1 MSTAELRMASFVQGL
16 ALASSFVLGGFRL
29 AQILPS
35 SFSASLMSRILIL
48 SLVLLLNL
56 RSFSFAALNSGSSE
70 SSGLTRPFPR
80 PPAPPPPPRFPT
92 PPFPAADAAVLVT
105 AAAVAAAAA
114 FAAFFPLGAFP
125 TSAGFWS
132 SGLTSAGESGGGSG
146 PSAEAGL
153 NCWRDMAGLR
163 EGEEDCAGWVGAG
176 GCRRRA
182 G

>member
-80 PPAPPPPPRFPT
+80 PPAPPPLPPPPPSLPSFPW
-92 PPFPAADAAVLVT
+92 A
-105 AAAVAAAAA
+105 
-114 FAAFFPLGAFP
+114 
-125 TSAGFWS
+125 
-132 SGLTSAGESGGGSG
+132 
-146 PSAEAGL
+146 PS
-153 NCWRDMAGLR
+153 
-163 EGEEDCAGWVGAG
+163 
-176 GCRRRA
+176 RRRPA
-182 G
+182 SGRAA